1 MVGAVSSFSHE
12 QGADSVMYERALG
25 QGNDRLLEHLRMFAS
40 EGLRTLVLA
49 RRQLSKAEYVAW
61 NQCVAVWVGAPRVRG
76 RVRAPLTIP
85 ALPVAAAHTQG
96 VPTRRQLDAQPQ

>member
-1 MVGAVSSFSHE
+1 
-12 QGADSVMYERALG
+12 MYERALG

-61 NQCVAVWVGAPRVRG
+61 NQCVP
-76 RVRAPLTIP
+76 PL
-85 ALPVAAAHTQG
+85 Q
-96 VPTRRQLDAQPQ
+96 R